1 MSSYLARQTPG
12 VYITELPAF
21 PPSIIGVQTAV
32 PVFIGY
38 TEKALDPVSQKPI
51 YLQPTAIASLADF
64 QSYFGYS
71 FRPKFSVVLG
81 TSDDYDFMV
90 LPADGNPSSTA
101 YYNLVQSSNSTFYL
115 YNALRLFYAN
125 GGGNCYVV
133 SCGNYMGAKD
143 NIPTTSTASGVTI
156 SESDLSAGLEA
167 SYSQVGPTMV
177 VIPDS
182 CQLDLADYGSLTAA
196 TLKQC
201 ATLQDRVAILDLCGS
216 TDPANWNPKLV
227 TTQADDFYTAVG
239 SSSDYYSYG
248 SAYYP
253 AVKTSIVTASEVD
266 YTNLDIFE
274 PGSSTA
280 TILANLLQD
289 QANTLYD
296 PVTKASQNTQVMQAL
311 SQMLPGLVTASP
323 PVPPINPAT
332 QPAAVIQ
339 LNQFLVNALPL
350 MSQIES
356 IILGDM
362 NVAPVSGPIAG
373 IWAQND
379 QNRGVWNAPAN
390 LGLTSVITP
399 TVVLTDDQQGPL
411 NVPLNGIAIDV
422 VRYFVNRGPVV
433 WGARTLNGNSN
444 DYRYIQVRRTLIY
457 IEQSIKTALQPMIFA
472 PNVGQTW
479 VTVTSSISN
488 FLTGLWTQGGLMGDK
503 ASDAFNVQCG
513 LGSTMTAQDILN
525 GYMIVSVTLQ
535 MIHPAEF
542 IELTF
547 KQEMQGA

>member
-1 MSSYLARQTPG
+1 MSSYLSRQTPG

-21 PPSIIGVQTAV
+21 PPSIVGVQTAV

-38 TEKALDPVSQKPI
+38 TEKALDPVSNKPI
-51 YLQPTAIASLADF
+51 YLQPTALSSLADY
-64 QSYFGYS
+64 QSYFGYG
-71 FRPKFSVVLG
+71 FRPKFSIVAG
-81 TSDDYDFMV
+81 SSNDYDFMASTGTGGPSDMGYYK
-90 LPADGNPSSTA
+90 LEQSAD
-101 YYNLVQSSNSTFYL
+101 STFYM

-133 SCGNYMGAKD
+133 SVSNYNGD
-143 NIPTTSTASGVTI
+143 LNNSQTTATDSGTTIQVADLQAGLAASG
-156 SESDLSAGLEA
+156 
-167 SYSQVGPTMV
+167 SQVGPTMV

-182 CQLDLADYGSLTAA
+182 CQLESEADYSSLTAA
-196 TLKQC
+196 TLALC
-201 ATLQDRVAILDLCGS
+201 GNLQDRVAILDLWDS
-216 TDPANWNPKLV
+216 TNPATWNPL
-227 TTQADDFYTAVG
+227 TITDQANQFYTAVG

-248 SAYYP
+248 SAYFP
-253 AVKTSIVTASEVD
+253 AVKTSIVTSSEVD
-266 YTNLDIFE
+266 YTNLNIFE
-274 PGSSTA
+274 PDSSTA
-280 TILANLLQD
+280 ETLALLLTA
-289 QANTLYD
+289 QAEQLYGYG
-296 PVTKASQNTQVMQAL
+296 TAQYNQVMAAVW
-311 SQMLPGLVTASP
+311 QMLPDYVPVPSP
-323 PVPPINPAT
+323 PVSSVDPAT
-332 QPAAVIQ
+332 QPKAVAQ

-350 MSQIES
+350 MKQLES
-356 IILGDM
+356 LILADM

-390 LGLTSVITP
+390 LGLTSVISP
-399 TVVLTDDQQGPL
+399 TIALTDDQQGPL

-433 WGARTLNGNSN
+433 WGARTLDGNSN

-457 IEQSIKTALQPMIFA
+457 IEQSIKTSLQQTVFA

-479 VTVTSSISN
+479 VTVTASISN

-503 ASDAFNVQCG
+503 ASDAFSVQCG

-535 MIHPAEF
+535 MVHPAEF

-547 KQEMQGA
+547 KQQMQGT